1 MDTAEIIVICLN
13 FLFLIPTL
21 ASITRFDQWWV
32 RGFDFPR
39 IQISVCIIITLIL
52 CAFFYDFSETWHY
65 VATALLF
72 LSLIYQSI
80 KIFPYTILSRKQV
93 IKFKGKADDATI
105 SILVSNVLTPNK
117 HPEKLVA
124 LVKKRQP
131 DILLTLESDKRW
143 EKELEEI
150 EDDYKYTVKVPLD
163 NLYGMHLYSKLE
175 LIDADVHYLVQE
187 DIPSIHGYVKLRNGT
202 KLKMH
207 CLHPMPPSPT
217 ESYTSTN
224 RDAEIL
230 MLGRDL
236 SPEDRKVLV
245 FGDLNDVAWSR
256 TTKLFQQMS
265 GLMDP
270 RIGRGFFNTFH
281 AGYRLF
287 RWPLDHVFHSKD
299 FTLIEIAREKSIGSD
314 HFPMYI
320 KLNYDPRATA
330 VQEELELERE
340 DELWAKEKIEEA
352 QPLEKSINI
361 PKKIR

>member
-1 MDTAEIIVICLN
+1 MDTAEIIVLCLN
-13 FLFLIPTL
+13 FIFLIPTL

-72 LSLIYQSI
+72 LSLVYQSI
-80 KIFPYTILSRKQV
+80 KIFPYTILAKKQV
-93 IKFKGKADDATI
+93 IKFKGKAEDATI

-270 RIGRGFFNTFH
+270 RIGRGFFNIFH

-340 DELWAKEKIEEA
+340 DELWAREKIEEA